1 MVFHLGFQFQR
12 AVSSLQTMIESEI
25 GKKSELE
32 QKISSYDEE
41 TDILK
46 SHLNLLC
53 LPYKK
58 IFMIAHGWKEEKECQ
73 LLIPALI

>member
-1 MVFHLGFQFQR
+1 
-12 AVSSLQTMIESEI
+12 MIESEI

-46 SHLNLLC
+46 SHYELTLSSLQ
-53 LPYKK
+53 KK